1 MVTSRDKNDDV
12 IIIVTSQK
20 RYSYIRSY
28 LTQENTSTKFQGS
41 IINFS
46 RVLVGGAS
54 KPPPAPRN
62 IFDTPHQVG
71 LTQEFYRKRT
81 RLA

>member
-20 RYSYIRSY
+20 IYSHIRSY
-28 LTQENTSTKFQGS
+28 LTQENMSTKFQGR

-46 RVLVGGAS
+46 RVLVGGLQS
-54 KPPPAPRN
+54 PLRTTYSN
-62 IFDTPHQVG
+62 FDTPHQVG
-71 LTQEFYRKRT
+71 LSDSVISTKY
-81 RLA
+81 

>member
-28 LTQENTSTKFQGS
+28 LTQENMSTKFQGR

-46 RVLVGGAS
+46 RVLVGVS
-54 KPPPAPRN
+54 KAP
-62 IFDTPHQVG
+62 
-71 LTQEFYRKRT
+71 LRT
-81 RLA
+81 T

>member
-20 RYSYIRSY
+20 KSYIRSY
-28 LTQENTSTKFQGS
+28 LTQENMSTKFQGR

-46 RVLVGGAS
+46 RVLVGGFKA
-54 KPPPAPRN
+54 PPHHVTYLIP
-62 IFDTPHQVG
+62 
-71 LTQEFYRKRT
+71 LTTGRVKIP
-81 RLA
+81 

>member
-20 RYSYIRSY
+20 LYPYIRSC
-28 LTQENTSTKFQGS
+28 LTQENMSAKFQGR

-46 RVLVGGAS
+46 KVLVGGFKA
-54 KPPPAPRN
+54 PPPAPRI

-71 LTQEFYRKRT
+71 LSGSPT
-81 RLA
+81 